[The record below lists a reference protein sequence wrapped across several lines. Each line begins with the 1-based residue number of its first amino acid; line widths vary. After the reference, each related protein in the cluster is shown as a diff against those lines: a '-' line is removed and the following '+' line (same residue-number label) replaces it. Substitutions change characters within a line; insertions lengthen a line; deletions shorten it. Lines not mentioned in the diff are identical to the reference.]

1 MRVAAM
7 ALIGLIAL
15 LAALPGAAGPAH
27 ADAPPDADAPATER
41 WSADPRLWLALIEW
55 RQRLRLELASSR
67 ELCTAGT
74 LTEVSWQIAGGKLPY
89 ELQVAGSPVNAD
101 ADNIPINCGAL
112 SEAEAA
118 DEEAALAAKRITATV
133 TDARGVRREAA
144 LDVARA
150 RALPA
155 PTGVWYQTNVGGVT
169 VSWDEVEG
177 AGSQS
182 PTIVSGNDR
191 RRVTGVMRTRPN
203 RDGAAWSYQTV
214 TRLYADEWDLGPT
227 SGVRVL
233 SVAAV
238 RHPLETET
246 PSALNWSDD
255 LEYASTTLAQNVTLT
270 ATHDTVTAS
279 WDRQPYAGG
288 QQVLVTLHKRSQVDR
303 RGDLRA
309 SGYRFLQLW
318 EQEGVG
324 GRHRVTFSHLPP
336 DTDLRLA
343 IEMHHYTGDAEEP
356 DYSPDTTSHNVRTL
370 PAPAGWVP
378 VPAGPQ
384 NLRYTEVN
392 GSITVTWDDP
402 YSNAEPNWFLTIEN
416 PLTGARWVTWV
427 SGTSWSLPADLVVLP
442 DTQYRV
448 TVEHIDVVVGSA
460 SILFRTPPASA
471 TGHTGPPD
479 IPDVSPREL
488 RLRALRTF
496 FPIWPMVIDGDYAM
510 TDGKPGESHKTVSAV
525 ATNSREATPDETT
538 ALRYNAYDAVGE
550 AASAGSYAFL
560 TDSDPGSV
568 VGAVNTYEGLR
579 DGTAS
584 RLLIHKADAQ
594 GMSRAML
601 YDAVA
606 PGDFSEWRET
616 DDCWVR
622 YRVTE
627 VLPDP
632 AGGALRKLF
641 AVERITYAF
650 SGCSGAIAVNAAVV
664 FDWGPLPDLGGPS
677 RAAPIRHGPFQI
689 VPEDWEGPVEE
700 DPFRPWPGNSYANP
714 VFTAD
719 LTEAR
724 QLPHWRDPTLPSG
737 WTFSSASSGD
747 PSYDP
752 PYGYC
757 AFWANDR
764 GYRGVGICGGFH
776 PSPDQPVESSWHG
789 GRGGVVETRMIAGRP
804 AFVVYS
810 PAGPNHNRYYSI
822 QVWIYD
828 SATATAYDVNGY
840 DWTLNGSN
848 VDAVIAIA
856 RSLFEE

>member
-1 MRVAAM
+1 MRLAL
-7 ALIGLIAL
+7 ALIGLIGLFAAL
-15 LAALPGAAGPAH
+15 LAAAGPAH
-27 ADAPPDADAPATER
+27 ADPPPEPDDPPTER

-74 LTEVSWQIAGGKLPY
+74 LTEISWQISGGKPPY
-89 ELQVAGSPVNAD
+89 ELQVEGTPVDAD
-101 ADNIPINCGAL
+101 ADNIRINCGAL
-112 SEAEAA
+112 TEAEAA
-118 DEEAALAAKRITATV
+118 DEDAALAAKRITATV
-133 TDARGVRREAA
+133 TDSRGVRREAA
-144 LDVARA
+144 IDVARA

-191 RRVTGVMRTRPN
+191 RRVTGVMRTRASH
-203 RDGAAWSYQTV
+203 DGAAWSYQTV

-246 PSALNWSDD
+246 PGALNWSDD

-288 QQVLVTLHKRSQVDR
+288 QQVLVTLHERSQVDR

-343 IEMHHYTGDAEEP
+343 IEMHHYTGDAEES

-384 NLRYTEVN
+384 NLRYTEAN

-460 SILFRTPPASA
+460 SILFRTPPA

-496 FPIWPMVIDGDYAM
+496 FPIWPVTIDGDSAM
-510 TDGKPGESHKTVSAV
+510 IDGKLGKPGETVGTVVTDSHD
-525 ATNSREATPDETT
+525 ATPAETT
-538 ALRYNAYDAVGE
+538 VLRYNAYDAAGE

-560 TDSDPGSV
+560 TDADPGSV

-579 DGTAS
+579 YGTAS

-606 PGDFSEWRET
+606 PGDFFEWRET

-622 YRVTE
+622 YQVTE

-641 AVERITYAF
+641 AVEWTTYAF
-650 SGCSGAIAVNAAVV
+650 NGCSGAIAVSAAVV

-677 RAAPIRHGPFQI
+677 LAAPIRHGPFQI

-714 VFTAD
+714 VTTAD
-719 LTEAR
+719 LAEAR
-724 QLPHWRDPTLPSG
+724 RLPHWRDPTLPSG

-789 GRGGVVETRMIAGRP
+789 GQGGVVETRMIAGRP

-828 SATATAYDVNGY
+828 LATAAAYDVNGY
-840 DWTLNGSN
+840 DWTLTGNN

>member
-1 MRVAAM
+1 MRVRLAV
-7 ALIGLIAL
+7 AL
-15 LAALPGAAGPAH
+15 LALSAALLWAGLASADGPLMLEGRTASSLTVSWSWGGQTASGWDLAWRARGDDDAAAWRSVRKTAAQRRHTIEGLEAGVRYIVRVRALDANDRPFASLQGAF
-27 ADAPPDADAPATER
+27 ATS
-41 WSADPRLWLALIEW
+41 SAATASQSLDPRLRRGLAE
-55 RQRLRLELASSR
+55 RLTLELASSR

-74 LTEVSWQIAGGKLPY
+74 LTEVSWQISGGKSPY
-89 ELQVAGSPVNAD
+89 ALQIEGVPVDVNAD
-101 ADNIPINCGAL
+101 NARINCGAL

-118 DEEAALAAKRITATV
+118 DEDAALAAKRVTATV

-191 RRVTGVMRTRPN
+191 RRVTGVMRTRAS

-384 NLRYTEVN
+384 NLRYTEAN

-427 SGTSWSLPADLVVLP
+427 SGTSWRLPADLVVLP

-471 TGHTGPPD
+471 TGHAEPPD
-479 IPDVSPREL
+479 TPDISPREL

-496 FPIWPMVIDGDYAM
+496 FPIWPMAIDGDYAM
-510 TDGKPGESHKTVSAV
+510 TDDEPGESDKTFGTV
-525 ATNSREATPDETT
+525 ATDSRGATPDGTT
-538 ALRYNAYDAVGE
+538 VLRYNA
-550 AASAGSYAFL
+550 
-560 TDSDPGSV
+560 
-568 VGAVNTYEGLR
+568 
-579 DGTAS
+579 
-584 RLLIHKADAQ
+584 
-594 GMSRAML
+594 
-601 YDAVA
+601 
-606 PGDFSEWRET
+606 
-616 DDCWVR
+616 
-622 YRVTE
+622 
-627 VLPDP
+627 
-632 AGGALRKLF
+632 
-641 AVERITYAF
+641 
-650 SGCSGAIAVNAAVV
+650 
-664 FDWGPLPDLGGPS
+664 
-677 RAAPIRHGPFQI
+677 
-689 VPEDWEGPVEE
+689 
-700 DPFRPWPGNSYANP
+700 
-714 VFTAD
+714 
-719 LTEAR
+719 
-724 QLPHWRDPTLPSG
+724 
-737 WTFSSASSGD
+737 
-747 PSYDP
+747 
-752 PYGYC
+752 
-757 AFWANDR
+757 
-764 GYRGVGICGGFH
+764 
-776 PSPDQPVESSWHG
+776 
-789 GRGGVVETRMIAGRP
+789 
-804 AFVVYS
+804 
-810 PAGPNHNRYYSI
+810 
-822 QVWIYD
+822 
-828 SATATAYDVNGY
+828 
-840 DWTLNGSN
+840 
-848 VDAVIAIA
+848 
-856 RSLFEE
+856 

>member
-1 MRVAAM
+1 MRLAA
-7 ALIGLIAL
+7 AVVLIGLLAGL
-15 LAALPGAAGPAH
+15 LGAAGLAR
-27 ADAPPDADAPATER
+27 ADGPSESSEPPVEG

-55 RQRLRLELASSR
+55 RQRLRLELESSR

-74 LTEVSWQIAGGKLPY
+74 LTGVSWEISGGKPPY
-89 ELQVAGSPVNAD
+89 ALQVEGVSVDAG
-101 ADNIPINCGAL
+101 ADNARINCGAL

-118 DEEAALAAKRITATV
+118 DGEAALAAKRVNAVV
-133 TDARGVRREAA
+133 TDSRGVRREAA
-144 LDVARA
+144 LEVTRA

-227 SGVRVL
+227 SGVQVL

-246 PSALNWSDD
+246 PGALNWSDN

-288 QQVLVTLHKRSQVDR
+288 QQVLVTLHERSQVDR
-303 RGDLRA
+303 RGDRRA

-356 DYSPDTTSHNVRTL
+356 DYFPDTTSHNVRTL

-384 NLRYTEVN
+384 NLRYTEAN

-460 SILFRTPPASA
+460 SILFRTPPAPA
-471 TGHTGPPD
+471 TGHAGPPD
-479 IPDVSPREL
+479 APDVSPREL

-496 FPIWPMVIDGDYAM
+496 FPIWPMAIDGDYAVI
-510 TDGKPGESHKTVSAV
+510 DGKLGKPGETVGTVVTDSH
-525 ATNSREATPDETT
+525 EATPDETT
-538 ALRYNAYDAVGE
+538 ALRYNAYDAAGE

-560 TDSDPGSV
+560 SGADGAASV
-568 VGAVNTYEGLR
+568 VATYEGLR
-579 DGTAS
+579 DGTAK
-584 RLLIHKADAQ
+584 RLLIHKSDTQ
-594 GMSRAML
+594 GVSRATL

-606 PGDFSEWRET
+606 AGDFSEWRES

-632 AGGALRKLF
+632 PGSAPRKLL
-641 AVERITYAF
+641 AVEWTTYAF
-650 SGCSGAIAVNAAVV
+650 TGCSGAIAADTAVV

-677 RAAPIRHGPFQI
+677 LAVPIRHGPFQI
-689 VPEDWEGPVEE
+689 VPEGWEGQVEE
-700 DPFRPWPGNSYANP
+700 DPFRPWPANSYAKS
-714 VFTAD
+714 VVTAD
-719 LTEAR
+719 LAEAR
-724 QLPHWRDPTLPSG
+724 RLPHWRDPTLPSG
-737 WTFSSASSGD
+737 WTLLLASSGD

-764 GYRGVGICGGFH
+764 GYGGVEICGGFH

-789 GRGGVVETRMIAGRP
+789 GVVETRMIAGRP
-804 AFVVYS
+804 TFVVYS
-810 PAGPNHNRYYSI
+810 PPGPNHNRYYSI

-828 SATATAYDVNGY
+828 PATAAAYDVNGY
-840 DWTLNGSN
+840 DWTLTGNN

>member
-1 MRVAAM
+1 MRIRLAV
-7 ALIGLIAL
+7 AL
-15 LAALPGAAGPAH
+15 LALCAALLWAGLASADGPLTLEGRTASSLTVSWSWGGQTASGWDLAWRAREDAAAWRSVRKTAAQRRHTIEGLEAGVH
-27 ADAPPDADAPATER
+27 YIVRVRALDANDRPFASLQGTFATS
-41 WSADPRLWLALIEW
+41 SAAVAGQSLDPRLRRGLAE
-55 RQRLRLELASSR
+55 RLTLELESSR

-74 LTEVSWQIAGGKLPY
+74 LTEVSWQISGGKPPY
-89 ELQVAGSPVNAD
+89 ALQVEGVPGDVSV
-101 ADNIPINCGAL
+101 DNIRINCGAL

-118 DEEAALAAKRITATV
+118 DEDAALAAKRVTAVV
-133 TDARGVRREAA
+133 TDSRGVRREAA
-144 LDVARA
+144 IDVARA

-182 PTIVSGNDR
+182 PTIVSGNDK
-191 RRVTGVMRTRPN
+191 RRVTGVMRTRAS

-246 PSALNWSDD
+246 PGALNWSDD
-255 LEYASTTLAQNVTLT
+255 LEYASMTLAQNVTLT

-384 NLRYTEVN
+384 NLRYTEAN

-402 YSNAEPNWFLTIEN
+402 YSNAEPSWFLTIEN

-427 SGTSWSLPADLVVLP
+427 SEMSWSLPADLVVLP

-460 SILFRTPPASA
+460 SILLRTPPASA
-471 TGHTGPPD
+471 TGHAEPPD
-479 IPDVSPREL
+479 TLDVSPREL

-496 FPIWPMVIDGDYAM
+496 FPIWPMAIDGDYAM
-510 TDGKPGESHKTVSAV
+510 TDGKPGESDKTVSAV

-538 ALRYNAYDAVGE
+538 ILRYNAYNA
-550 AASAGSYAFL
+550 
-560 TDSDPGSV
+560 
-568 VGAVNTYEGLR
+568 
-579 DGTAS
+579 
-584 RLLIHKADAQ
+584 
-594 GMSRAML
+594 
-601 YDAVA
+601 AVA
-606 PGDFSEWRET
+606 ADDFFEWRGS

-622 YRVTE
+622 YRITE
-627 VLPDP
+627 VLSDP
-632 AGGALRKLF
+632 PAAAPRKLL
-641 AVERITYAF
+641 AAER
-650 SGCSGAIAVNAAVV
+650 
-664 FDWGPLPDLGGPS
+664 L
-677 RAAPIRHGPFQI
+677 
-689 VPEDWEGPVEE
+689 
-700 DPFRPWPGNSYANP
+700 
-714 VFTAD
+714 
-719 LTEAR
+719 
-724 QLPHWRDPTLPSG
+724 
-737 WTFSSASSGD
+737 SSADEQLGELAS
-747 PSYDP
+747 
-752 PYGYC
+752 
-757 AFWANDR
+757 
-764 GYRGVGICGGFH
+764 H
-776 PSPDQPVESSWHG
+776 
-789 GRGGVVETRMIAGRP
+789 
-804 AFVVYS
+804 
-810 PAGPNHNRYYSI
+810 
-822 QVWIYD
+822 
-828 SATATAYDVNGY
+828 
-840 DWTLNGSN
+840 
-848 VDAVIAIA
+848 
-856 RSLFEE
+856 

>member
-1 MRVAAM
+1 MRIRVAA
-7 ALIGLIAL
+7 IL
-15 LAALPGAAGPAH
+15 LALCAALHGAAGLAH
-27 ADAPPDADAPATER
+27 ADAPPESDAPPVER

-74 LTEVSWQIAGGKLPY
+74 LTEISGQISGGKPPY
-89 ELQVAGSPVNAD
+89 SLQVEGTSVPAD
-101 ADNIPINCGAL
+101 ADNIRINCGAL
-112 SEAEAA
+112 SEVEAA
-118 DEEAALAAKRITATV
+118 DEDATLVAKRISAVV

-144 LDVARA
+144 IDVARA

-233 SVAAV
+233 SVASV

-384 NLRYTEVN
+384 NLRYTEAN

-402 YSNAEPNWFLTIEN
+402 YSNAEPSWFLTIEN
-416 PLTGARWVTWV
+416 PLTRARWVTWV

-471 TGHTGPPD
+471 TGHAEPPD
-479 IPDVSPREL
+479 TPDISPREL

-496 FPIWPMVIDGDYAM
+496 FPIWPMAIDGDYVI
-510 TDGKPGESHKTVSAV
+510 TGDEPGESDKTVSAV
-525 ATNSREATPDETT
+525 ATDSRGATPDGTT
-538 ALRYNAYDAVGE
+538 VLRYSAYDAAGE

-579 DGTAS
+579 DGTTS

-594 GMSRAML
+594 GMSRPTPAL
-601 YDAVA
+601 
-606 PGDFSEWRET
+606 
-616 DDCWVR
+616 
-622 YRVTE
+622 
-627 VLPDP
+627 LPSSS
-632 AGGALRKLF
+632 L
-641 AVERITYAF
+641 
-650 SGCSGAIAVNAAVV
+650 
-664 FDWGPLPDLGGPS
+664 PLPGKG
-677 RAAPIRHGPFQI
+677 
-689 VPEDWEGPVEE
+689 
-700 DPFRPWPGNSYANP
+700 
-714 VFTAD
+714 
-719 LTEAR
+719 
-724 QLPHWRDPTLPSG
+724 
-737 WTFSSASSGD
+737 
-747 PSYDP
+747 
-752 PYGYC
+752 
-757 AFWANDR
+757 
-764 GYRGVGICGGFH
+764 
-776 PSPDQPVESSWHG
+776 
-789 GRGGVVETRMIAGRP
+789 
-804 AFVVYS
+804 
-810 PAGPNHNRYYSI
+810 
-822 QVWIYD
+822 
-828 SATATAYDVNGY
+828 
-840 DWTLNGSN
+840 
-848 VDAVIAIA
+848 
-856 RSLFEE
+856 